1 MLFLVFVDFS
11 NTVQDVRSRMKRQV
25 IINADDFGLC
35 DGVNRGILKAHR
47 QGVLTSAT
55 LMANMPGA
63 EQAVQIAKDNPSLG
77 VGVHLTLT
85 EGQALTPAAQI
96 PSLADA
102 KGQFLYRGEKLAML
116 SIIRPDIRKAIYR
129 ELNAQV
135 RWVLDHGI
143 KPTHLD
149 SHKHIHCFPPL
160 YTLVCRIAKQYQI
173 SAIRRPFEPKN
184 VGFAPWPQTDSA
196 GRKRAGIL
204 RILTRINRL
213 QNPAYIRNQALFG
226 IAHTGAIDFSF
237 LEAVCRYNTTSP
249 VEIMTHPGF
258 CESLDRAKTRL
269 IEQRESELESLCD
282 SRVKDLFRQENIE
295 LTHYGSI

>member
-1 MLFLVFVDFS
+1 MDS
-11 NTVQDVRSRMKRQV
+11 GGNAQDVRSKMKRQV

-35 DGVNRGILKAHR
+35 DSVNRGILKAHR

-63 EQAVQIAKDNPSLG
+63 EQAVQMAKDNPSLG
-77 VGVHLTLT
+77 VGIHLTLT
-85 EGQALTPAAQI
+85 EGKALTPAAQI
-96 PSLADA
+96 PSLVDTE
-102 KGQFLYRGEKLAML
+102 GRFLYRGEKLALL
-116 SIIRPDIRKAIYR
+116 SLIRPDIRKAVHR
-129 ELNAQV
+129 ELDAQV
-135 RWVLDHGI
+135 RWVLDHEI

-160 YTLVCRIAKQYQI
+160 YAIVCQIAKQHQI
-173 SAIRRPFEPKN
+173 PAIRWPFEPKN
-184 VGFAPWPQTDSA
+184 VGIAPWPTSDRA

-204 RILTRINRL
+204 RILTRINRI

-226 IAHTGAIDFSF
+226 ITHTGAIDFSF

-249 VEIMTHPGF
+249 VEMMTHPGF
-258 CESLDRAKTRL
+258 CEGLDRATTRL

-282 SRVKDLFRQENIE
+282 SRAKNLFRQENIE
-295 LTHYGSI
+295 LTHYGSL